1 MVKLLKFNNLSIY
14 PNTFFKMN
22 YQNQNLPIVSII
34 GRTNVGK
41 STLFN
46 LLVKNKA
53 IISRIAGTTRD
64 TNYQSTE
71 WLGKKFIVVDTGGLE
86 TLYTNKKSAEI
97 DQKIAEKTIKSIQ
110 NSDLILFIV
119 DAKTGI
125 MPQDK
130 EFAEFIKKNKLNHIL
145 VVNKCDNKKISQNA
159 SEFYKLGIKD
169 IALASAISGSR
180 VGDLL
185 DLVLKKIPKKSF
197 SKKKEPKTLTAPPIK
212 LAFIGKTNVGKSSL
226 INALLNEEKI
236 IVSDAEHTTRDMQ
249 IIPFKYQ
256 DYDFKLIDTAGI
268 RKKRTK
274 IKKDELELKSVQQTK
289 KAIKD
294 ADIIILITDVSKNLS
309 VADLKFAKLIKGAK
323 KGLIIV
329 ANKWDLIKDKDT
341 KIYDEYLLYY
351 KKTIPYLM
359 WAKFIPT
366 SATKNIKTTHILDE
380 ALEINQKF
388 SLKIEKQTLDNFLQE
403 ILRIHKPTIGRGTRR
418 PKIYEIK
425 QVDTKPQT
433 FEVLIGAKTSLN
445 NSYLKFI
452 ENKIRTKFKL
462 RGIPVVAYVRKLKNI
477 I

>member
-1 MVKLLKFNNLSIY
+1 
-14 PNTFFKMN
+14 MN
-22 YQNQNLPIVSII
+22 KQNSKLPIVSII

-46 LLVKNKA
+46 LLVKNKV
-53 IISRIAGTTRD
+53 IISRMPGTTRD
-64 TNYQSTE
+64 TNYQTTE

-86 TLYTNKKSAEI
+86 TLYTNKKSDEMN
-97 DQKIAEKTIKSIQ
+97 QKIAEKTIKSIQ
-110 NSDLILFIV
+110 DSDLILFVV

-130 EFAEFIKKNKLNHIL
+130 KFVEFIKKNKLNHIL
-145 VVNKCDNKKISQNA
+145 VINKCDNKKVSQNS
-159 SEFYKLGIKD
+159 SEFYKLGIDD
-169 IALASAISGSR
+169 IALTSAISGSR

-197 SKKKEPKTLTAPPIK
+197 RKKKEPETLNASPIK

-226 INALLNEEKI
+226 INSILNEEKI
-236 IVSDAEHTTRDMQ
+236 IVSETEHTTRDMQ
-249 IIPFKYQ
+249 IIPFKYRG
-256 DYDFKLIDTAGI
+256 YDFRLIDTAGI
-268 RKKRTK
+268 RKKRTQ

-289 KAIKD
+289 KAIKN

-309 VADLKFAKLIKGAK
+309 VADLKFAKLIKEAK

-329 ANKWDLIKDKDT
+329 ANKWDLIKDKHT

-366 SATKNIKTTHILDE
+366 SATQNIKTAHILDE
-380 ALEINQKF
+380 AIKINQKF
-388 SLKIEKQTLDNFLQE
+388 NLKIEKQKLDNFLQE
-403 ILRIHKPTIGRGTRR
+403 ILRIHKPVIGKGTRQ

-433 FEVLIGAKTSLN
+433 FEVVIGAKTSLN

-452 ENKIRTKFKL
+452 ENKIREKFKL
-462 RGIPVVAYVRKLKNI
+462 RGLPVVAYVRKLKNI